1 MANHFSEYFRQAGF
15 LGSQGHL
22 HPAKKSE
29 YLASAV
35 SPVLDE
41 RAHAAQLAEGLRI
54 ATKFGRV
61 DVVGPRT
68 LREAVDGVY
77 SLAQWQS
84 GFKTQNNRGTCWA
97 FAGAAALEAAYRRKY
112 GMLID
117 VSEEYVFH
125 MGKAFALNRDGAGAV
140 VQPVENNSSLTG
152 FQGSGDIAQKISEN
166 ASPPE
171 DSAPY
176 LQSQR
181 ALLDILPVLGF
192 AGVGALVSQEDYD
205 AIEFC
210 EQHIPLLA
218 RVNAR
223 YRATGW
229 GSLGNNPSVA
239 SLENTILADRE
250 VICDVFHKTPSV
262 GGHVLLLI
270 GFDRN
275 RQVFMAKN
283 HWGEGT
289 FIEIAYNNDP
299 NWQINSGWYI
309 TDVIDQTFVQSEA
322 CWLGNWRADV
332 GNTSFRI
339 ILRRSEDFA
348 NPGTPT
354 KLGTAYLG
362 DGPHDVNGVFLNGG
376 AHLRMFVAPTTAP
389 VPTGT
394 LSGWQIDADLN
405 FADIYNAGGRA
416 GQDPVALSRFNTR
429 FAALFDKGDGS
440 AWQARHGLSAEAYQ
454 STFDLLVRQGYRL
467 TYVCGYSEGTGAR
480 FNAVWQLRNGPAWQ
494 ARHGLTNDQYQMAF
508 DNLLGQGFKL
518 VCVSGYAENG
528 QARYAA
534 IWEQRASS
542 DWQARHGMSRSQYQQ
557 TFDQL
562 AADGYAPVQVCGYRV
577 NVDVRFAGIWE
588 RRPGLEWVGRHG
600 LTSSEYQKAFD
611 EQIATGYR
619 LASVSGYS
627 DTGIARYV
635 ALWHKDDPVEWQAR
649 HGLDSAGY
657 QRSFDDLVTQGFRP
671 VQVCGYGDGFYPA

>member
-1 MANHFSEYFRQAGF
+1 MVPYSSQAAALLDSHDHRHSAEKPEHAVG
-15 LGSQGHL
+15 
-22 HPAKKSE
+22 
-29 YLASAV
+29 AV

-41 RAHAAQLAEGLRI
+41 RAHAHLLAEGLRA

-61 DVVGPRT
+61 DVDGPRA
-68 LREAVDGVY
+68 LREPANGVY

-84 GFKTQNNRGTCWA
+84 GFKTQNDRGTCWA

-117 VSEEYVFH
+117 VSEEYIFH
-125 MGKAFALNRDGAGAV
+125 MGKAFALNRDSAGV
-140 VQPVENNSSLTG
+140 VVRPVENNSSLTG

-166 ASPPE
+166 GSPPE
-171 DSAPY
+171 DAAPY
-176 LQSQR
+176 LHSQQT
-181 ALLDILPVLGF
+181 LLDILPVLGF

-229 GSLGNNPSVA
+229 GSLGNNPSIT

-250 VICDVFHKTPSV
+250 VICDVFHKTPNI

-275 RQVFMAKN
+275 QQVFLAKN
-283 HWGEGT
+283 HWGEGK

-309 TDVIDQTFVQSEA
+309 TDVVDPTFVQSEA
-322 CWLGNWRADV
+322 CWLGNWRANV
-332 GNTSFRI
+332 GEASFRLM
-339 ILRRSEDFA
+339 LRRSEDFA
-348 NPGTPT
+348 SPGTPT

-405 FADIYNAGGRA
+405 LSDIYNAA
-416 GQDPVALSRFNTR
+416 GQAGQEPAALSRFNTR

-440 AWQARHGLSAEAYQ
+440 AWQARHGITAEAYQ
-454 STFDLLVRQGYRL
+454 AMFDLLVGQGYRL

-480 FNAVWQLRNGPAWQ
+480 FNAVWQLRDGPAWQ
-494 ARHGLTNDQYQMAF
+494 ARHGLTNDQYQAAF
-508 DNLLGQGFKL
+508 DSLVGQGYQL

-534 IWEQRASS
+534 IWEQRAPS

-557 TFDQL
+557 TFDQM
-562 AADGYAPVQVCGYRV
+562 AADGFAPVQVCGFRV
-577 NVDVRFAGIWE
+577 NVDVRFAAIWE
-588 RRPGLEWVGRHG
+588 RRPGLRWMGQHG

-611 EQIATGYR
+611 EQVAAGFR
-619 LASVSGYS
+619 LVSVSGYS
-627 DTGIARYV
+627 DTGIARY
-635 ALWHKDDPVEWQAR
+635 AAIWHKDQPGEWQAR
-649 HGLDSAGY
+649 HGLDAAGY
-657 QRSFDDLVTQGFRP
+657 QQAFDDMSGRGFRP
-671 VQVCGYGDGFYPA
+671 VQVCGYGDGFYSA